1 MSSWWLIIPCN
12 YGHGFRNAR
21 VAHTSTGGS
30 SESQPHLC
38 FSRSRPKRP
47 ATKLHPT
54 PCHIWIPGSKT
65 GWWFQPLWKIFVNG
79 KDYPIYI
86 CIYIYYGK
94 KNVFQTTK
102 QKIKRTCSI
111 IILTV
116 RTVSQS
122 GHHESN
128 HEHVGVG
135 KTLAES
141 MLVKHVLSQ
150 TTRPNRS
157 TQVNHTV
164 PLPYWQTEGFQN
176 KLAHISYT
184 VSSKN
189 LFMTSS
195 FNILTQM
202 VIWKML

>member
-1 MSSWWLIIPCN
+1 MDMASAMQELHTHPLGAVLSHSHICVSQDPDQKDQPQSFIPRHAIFGYRVAKLVGGFNPSEKYLSMGRIIP
-12 YGHGFRNAR
+12 YIS
-21 VAHTSTGGS
+21 V
-30 SESQPHLC
+30 
-38 FSRSRPKRP
+38 
-47 ATKLHPT
+47 
-54 PCHIWIPGSKT
+54 
-65 GWWFQPLWKIFVNG
+65 
-79 KDYPIYI
+79 YIYI
-86 CIYIYYGK
+86 MEK

>member
-1 MSSWWLIIPCN
+1 MSSWWFIIPCN

-65 GWWFQPLWKIFVNG
+65 AWWLT
-79 KDYPIYI
+79 YPSEKYESQWEGLSH
-86 CIYIYYGK
+86 IYIYYGK

-102 QKIKRTCSI
+102 QKIKRTCSV

-150 TTRPNRS
+150 TTRPLTAPLKS
-157 TQVNHTV
+157 TT
-164 PLPYWQTEGFQN
+164 LSLCLIDRRRG
-176 KLAHISYT
+176 
-184 VSSKN
+184 SKTN
-189 LFMTSS
+189 
-195 FNILTQM
+195 
-202 VIWKML
+202 